1 MNYNSWIAAQAEPP
15 EIPGRRPFVRRIP
28 GKKFSTQHLPAHQ
41 FPADV
46 VRKESSQAE
55 QSSEAGSELIG
66 SLEEL
71 SQVLPPQ
78 ETFDDPL
85 DRNPELRSYRG
96 KTVSLLRRYMRYSLE
111 TGRLPSILGS
121 AFFRSGVTSYR
132 AVTFEDR
139 AIFVRDMEI
148 CMERLEEFSR
158 QLIARY
164 VLQGHNHRDTARLL
178 HCNEKTVRR
187 YIPVALDQTS
197 EILLA
202 VGVLE
207 RSESKREKSCQ
218 GGKNDQ
224 FLASD
229 CEDGKYKF

>member
-1 MNYNSWIAAQAEPP
+1 MPP
-15 EIPGRRPFVRRIP
+15 TPP
-28 GKKFSTQHLPAHQ
+28 
-41 FPADV
+41 
-46 VRKESSQAE
+46 
-55 QSSEAGSELIG
+55 
-66 SLEEL
+66 LE
-71 SQVLPPQ
+71 

-85 DRNPELRSYRG
+85 DRNPELRTYRG

-148 CMERLEEFSR
+148 CLERLEEFSR
-158 QLIARY
+158 QVIARH
-164 VLQGHNHRDTARLL
+164 VLQGHNHWDTARLL
-178 HCNEKTVRR
+178 GCNEKTIRR
-187 YIPVALDQTS
+187 YIPVVLDQMS
-197 EILLA
+197 EILLEA
-202 VGVLE
+202 GVLDQA
-207 RSESKREKSCQ
+207 ESKREKSCQ

>member
-1 MNYNSWIAAQAEPP
+1 MSYIPWIAAQAEPP
-15 EIPGRRPFVRRIP
+15 KVPGQGAFVRRTA

-41 FPADV
+41 FPANVD
-46 VRKESSQAE
+46 RKESLQQE
-55 QSSEAGSELIG
+55 QPSEAASDDIR
-66 SLEEL
+66 SPEEL
-71 SQVLPPQ
+71 PQALPGQ
-78 ETFDDPL
+78 EMLDDPL

-148 CMERLEEFSR
+148 CLERLEEFSR
-158 QLIARY
+158 QIIARH
-164 VLQGHNHRDTARLL
+164 VLQGHNSRETARLL
-178 HCNEKTVRR
+178 HCNEKTIRR
-187 YIPVALDQTS
+187 YIPLALDQTS
-197 EILLA
+197 EILLE

-207 RSESKREKSCQ
+207 RAESKAKKSCQ

-224 FLASD
+224 ILASD